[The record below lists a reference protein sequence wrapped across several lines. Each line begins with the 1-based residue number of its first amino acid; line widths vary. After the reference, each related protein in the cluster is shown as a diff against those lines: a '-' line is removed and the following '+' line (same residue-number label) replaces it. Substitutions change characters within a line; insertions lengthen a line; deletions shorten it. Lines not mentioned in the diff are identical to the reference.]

1 MSDKE
6 KLEKKPKTEKEI
18 HKEDLKNVN
27 GGIKAVTIDET
38 PKNPDNIPYLI

>member
-27 GGIKAVTIDET
+27 GGKAVTIDET